1 MNGLYSCIIA
11 VSMYSKIPMP
21 NVEWTGERMRYVM
34 CFFPLVGLAQGAVLG
49 LWLHLALDV
58 LNLSAAVSALV
69 GAAVPL
75 LVTGGIHMDGFL
87 DTMDAVHSYGDRSRK
102 LEILKDPH
110 LGAFAVISFGVY
122 MMLYLG
128 VFHEYLSLVLR
139 EEMADR
145 YFLYAVPCLVFVM
158 ERAFSGLSVVTF
170 PQAKKQGLAAGFGG
184 AAKKKTDSLVLLLWM
199 LICLVTGAAA
209 ARMGCR
215 GAVVL
220 AVVLLMTHL
229 AVFIWYYRMSVK
241 QFGGVTGDLA
251 GCFLQVCE
259 LAGLTAATVL
269 FKAGLMGGM

>member
-139 EEMADR
+139 EEMRDR

-158 ERAFSGLSVVTF
+158 ERAFSGLSVDAYL
-170 PQAKKQGLAAGFGG
+170 PGNRRCSRSDGLSRGGGTGSSPAYDPPGRVYMVLQDVCETVWRSDGGFGR
-184 AAKKKTDSLVLLLWM
+184 M
-199 LICLVTGAAA
+199 L
-209 ARMGCR
+209 
-215 GAVVL
+215 
-220 AVVLLMTHL
+220 
-229 AVFIWYYRMSVK
+229 S
-241 QFGGVTGDLA
+241 
-251 GCFLQVCE
+251 
-259 LAGLTAATVL
+259 AGLRT
-269 FKAGLMGGM
+269 GRSDGGHSPF

>member
-139 EEMADR
+139 EEMRDR

-184 AAKKKTDSLVLLLWM
+184 AAKKKGRFP
-199 LICLVTGAAA
+199 GAASVDA
-209 ARMGCR
+209 YLPGNRRCSRSDGLSR
-215 GAVVL
+215 GGGTGSSPAYDPPGRVYMVL
-220 AVVLLMTHL
+220 
-229 AVFIWYYRMSVK
+229 
-241 QFGGVTGDLA
+241 QD
-251 GCFLQVCE
+251 VCE
-259 LAGLTAATVL
+259 TVWRSDGGFGRMLSAGLRT
-269 FKAGLMGGM
+269 GRSDGGHSPF

>member
-21 NVEWTGERMRYVM
+21 NVEWTKERMRYVM
-34 CFFPLVGLAQGAVLG
+34 CFFPLVGLAQGAALG
-49 LWLHLALDV
+49 LWLYLALDV
-58 LNLSAAVSALV
+58 LHLSVAAGALT
-69 GAAVPL
+69 GAALPL
-75 LVTGGIHMDGFL
+75 LVTGGIHMDGFM

-102 LEILKDPH
+102 LEILRDPH

-128 VFHEYLSLVLR
+128 VFYEYLSLILR
-139 EEMADR
+139 EDMGDR
-145 YFLYAVPCLVFVM
+145 YFLYGVPCLVFVM
-158 ERAFSGLSVVTF
+158 ERALSGLSVVTF

-184 AAKKKTDSLVLLLWM
+184 AAKKKTDSIVLLLWM
-199 LICLVTGAAA
+199 LICLGAGAAA
-209 ARMGCR
+209 ARMGCP
-215 GAVVL
+215 GAGVL
-220 AVVLLMTHL
+220 AVVLLMAHL

-259 LAGLTAATVL
+259 LIGLAAAAVL
-269 FKAGLMGGM
+269 LKAGLLGGM